1 MSKTLIYLHMVTYI
15 NVKSKIQ
22 IKIYSTTGKYKFLSH
37 KFMLCVN
44 NTNSYITLTFSGYS
58 VVNKTDF

>member
-1 MSKTLIYLHMVTYI
+1 MVTYI